1 MRWDIINYLIDVNGY
16 ADYLEIGVQDY
27 YSCCDKI
34 TAKNKT
40 TVDPA
45 PRNKCDYV
53 MTSDSFFKHLDP
65 ETKYDIVFIDGLHH
79 KEQVLRDIENSLK
92 HLKEGGTIVVHDCLP
107 TTEEMQ
113 RRNDNGGPWMGDVWK
128 SIVHLKAVRE
138 DLSVAT
144 VDHDCGCAIIKIGNQ
159 SPIFVD
165 MADFEWK
172 GYCANRDQWLN
183 VISYDNFIETYGKA

>member
-16 ADYLEIGVQDY
+16 TDYLEVGVQDY

-34 TAKNKT
+34 IAKNKT

-53 MTSDSFFKHLDP
+53 MTSDSFFKHLDS

-107 TTEEMQ
+107 TTEQMQ
-113 RRNDNGGPWMGDVWK
+113 MRNDTGGPWMGDVWK
-128 SIVHLKAVRE
+128 SIVQLKATRE
-138 DLSVAT
+138 DLSIAT
-144 VDHDCGCAIIKIGNQ
+144 VDHDCGCAIVKVGKQ

-165 MADFEWK
+165 MLDFEWE
-172 GYCANRDQWLN
+172 GYCANRDVWLN
-183 VISYDNFIETYGKA
+183 IITYDNFIETYGKA

>member
-16 ADYLEIGVQDY
+16 TDYLEIGVQDY

-53 MTSDSFFKHLDP
+53 MTSDLFFKYLDAA
-65 ETKYDIVFIDGLHH
+65 TKYDIVFIDGLHH
-79 KEQVLRDIENSLK
+79 KEQVLRDIENSLN

-113 RRNDNGGPWMGDVWK
+113 RREDRGGPWMGDVWK
-128 SIVHLKAVRE
+128 AIVSLKTTRDNLSI
-138 DLSVAT
+138 AT
-144 VDHDCGCAIIKIGNQ
+144 VDHDCGCAIIKVEKQ
-159 SPIFVD
+159 SPIYVD
-165 MADFEWK
+165 LSHFDWE
-172 GYCANRDQWLN
+172 GYNLNKQEWLN
-183 VISYDNFIETYGKA
+183 VISYNTFIDTYGKA